1 MRMIGHIADEVSAR
15 KLADYL
21 FVQGIRNQIEPESTG
36 WSIWVHEEEQLEAA
50 RRALAQFQAD
60 PTHPAVQQSTTQA
73 KKLRTQEQEQVKAA
87 QKRFFDRDR
96 VWPTRGAGGIV
107 TLILFA
113 LCLAAAYLTK
123 LENHGKFVELFLMS
137 KIHVMRQAFDLPE
150 ISQGEYWR
158 MITPIFVH
166 FGFLHI
172 IFNMMGMLD
181 LGTMVERQMGSWRY
195 LLLVLALAVISN
207 YGQCMFGGPVFG
219 GMSGVLYGL
228 FGYAW
233 MRGKHDP
240 ASGLTL
246 FPQTVLMMMIWFFA
260 CLFQLIPHVANA
272 AHGVGL
278 AVGMACGFV
287 TARLARR

>member
-1 MRMIGHIADEVSAR
+1 MRMIGHIADEASAR

-21 FVQGIRNQIEPESTG
+21 FVQGIRNQIEPEPSG
-36 WSIWVHEEEQLEAA
+36 WSIWVHEEEQLAAA
-50 RRALAQFQAD
+50 REALALFESD
-60 PTHPAVQQSTTQA
+60 PTHPAVQQSSTHA
-73 KKLRTQEQEQVKAA
+73 KKLRAEEQAHAKTA

-96 VWPTRGAGGIV
+96 VWPTRNAGGIV
-107 TLILFA
+107 TLLLFV
-113 LCLAAAYLTK
+113 LCLLTAYVTHLGGNEKTVA
-123 LENHGKFVELFLMS
+123 FFLMS
-137 KIHVMRQAFDLPE
+137 KVRAMGPFLDLPE
-150 ISQGEYWR
+150 IKQGEYWR
-158 MITPIFVH
+158 LITPIFLH
-166 FGFLHI
+166 FGWLHI

-181 LGTMVERQMGSWRY
+181 LGTVVERQMGFWRY
-195 LLLVLALAVISN
+195 LLLVLALAIVSN
-207 YGQCMFGGPVFG
+207 CGQYIFSGPVFG

-246 FPQTVLMMMIWFFA
+246 FPQTVSMMMIWFFA

-278 AVGMACGFV
+278 ALGMACGFV
-287 TARLARR
+287 SARLAQR